1 MVGKGSKVRIL
12 RKESYWYNQ
21 VGTVAVVDK
30 SAVRY
35 PVLVRFENLNY
46 IGTNS
51 SNFGLTEVKAL
62 DEAVK

>member
-12 RKESYWYNQ
+12 RKESFWYNQ

-35 PVLVRFENLNY
+35 PVLVRFENYNY

-51 SNFGLTEVKAL
+51 ANFGLTEVKAL